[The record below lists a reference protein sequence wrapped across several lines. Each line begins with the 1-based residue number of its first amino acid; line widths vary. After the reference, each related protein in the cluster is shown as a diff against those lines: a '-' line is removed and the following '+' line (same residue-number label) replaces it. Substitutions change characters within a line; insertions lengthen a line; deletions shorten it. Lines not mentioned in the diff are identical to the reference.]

1 MNHIRLFMALLAACI
16 LIMPALS
23 MPENGK
29 CASSDGN
36 LACSACHK
44 LIADEKGGCQGQ
56 TPMMGPAT
64 DNAREQ
70 FCGLCKKSMMGH
82 DGKDEQGCG
91 CEKSMMGWEG
101 KDKQG
106 CGCEKSMMG
115 WEGKDKQGCECQKPM
130 MGHDGKDKQGCGCEK
145 SMMGWEDKD
154 KQGCEC
160 QKPMIGE
167 DGKQTWQGQS
177 KEKPFG
183 CQRSMMGE
191 KGKEGNGEV
200 KIVIISVKP

>member
-82 DGKDEQGCG
+82 DGKD
-91 CEKSMMGWEG
+91 
-101 KDKQG
+101 KQG

-130 MGHDGKDKQGCGCEK
+130 M
-145 SMMGWEDKD
+145 
-154 KQGCEC
+154 
-160 QKPMIGE
+160 GE